1 MLEDFH
7 LFNELKENQK
17 MPISQRDFLASYD
30 HILYK
35 IHFACAH
42 RSGVTANMAMEEY
55 EGKKGIEHGVVTI
68 NVMDHKTVDTY
79 GSAQVML
86 VPEEFEW
93 LKMYV
98 QYIRKKIKNKH

>member
-1 MLEDFH
+1 MH

-17 MPISQRDFLASYD
+17 MPISQRDFLTSCD

-35 IHFACAH
+35 INFACAH
-42 RSGVTANMAMEEY
+42 RSGVTVNMAIEEY
-55 EGKKGIEHGVVTI
+55 EGKEGIEHGGMVRI
-68 NVMDHKTVDTY
+68 NVMDRKTVDTY

-98 QYIRKKIKNKH
+98 QYIRKKIKK